1 MNGRRAKRLR
11 VAAKVMLVGWL
22 REQLSKEDRHTV
34 TMDNIL
40 SKLSNQTHFFIE
52 GRMTLSPYSYK
63 WAAKQLK
70 KAYLADGK

>member
-1 MNGRRAKRLR
+1 MNGRRAKKLR

-34 TMDNIL
+34 TVDNIL

>member
-34 TMDNIL
+34 TVDNIL